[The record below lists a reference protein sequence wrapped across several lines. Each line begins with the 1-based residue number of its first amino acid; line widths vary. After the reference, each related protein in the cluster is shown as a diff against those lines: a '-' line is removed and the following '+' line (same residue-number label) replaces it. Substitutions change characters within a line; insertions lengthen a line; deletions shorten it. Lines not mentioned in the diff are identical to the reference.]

1 MKRFSVLASVV
12 GVCGAFAAS
21 GTSSIAASSPGDSVV
36 GNGKLPAT
44 PSGCVNELTVVAHS
58 GVNGG
63 NPRGSL
69 SYDDNECNRFFIG
82 DVACLRVDGNP
93 ASIVAEFRQ
102 NEADPRF
109 AGLVVLY
116 EDNGPPSGG
125 TPADFQ
131 ENRRLSSNQL
141 EDRLDRGC
149 PEPTRPATQL
159 TQGNIKVRDR
169 HAPMPTRSND

>member
-1 MKRFSVLASVV
+1 MKRISVLASVV
-12 GVCGAFAAS
+12 AVCGAFAAS
-21 GTSSIAASSPGDSVV
+21 GASSIAASSPGDSVV
-36 GNGKLPAT
+36 GNGKLPPT

-82 DVACLRVDGNP
+82 DVSCLRVDDNQ
-93 ASIVAEFRQ
+93 ASLIAEFKQ
-102 NEADPRF
+102 NEADSRF
-109 AGLVVLY
+109 AGLLVFY

-131 ENRRLSSNQL
+131 QNRRLTENQL
-141 EDRLDRGC
+141 ANHQAAGC
-149 PEPTRPATQL
+149 PEPIHPATRL

-169 HAPMPTRSND
+169 HAPVPSRSN